1 MSKCFWE
8 RFYSPVYLSLRMETS
23 PGVLEYSVSPALLAL
38 FHQQATQKIQSE
50 GWAKQGRNVDV
61 KIQNFVRCWTT
72 EEAFKQILM
81 QCGIW
86 FRYRGLYF
94 GDAKGAGADFT
105 VRIERKE
112 VTIGLRSVLLDS
124 IQKWNSIPYP
134 DDRFRDEKETIA
146 EYHVLCSEEQGR
158 VIFIGMISKEEL
170 LSALQA
176 SERKYS
182 AKNQEYFRT
191 IPLEQFTLSEL
202 ISLIARM
209 ERV

>member
-1 MSKCFWE
+1 MGTE
-8 RFYSPVYLSLRMETS
+8 RKKEGTVNL
-23 PGVLEYSVSPALLAL
+23 LEFAVTPELITI
-38 FHQQATQKIQSE
+38 FRRQAEQKINSE

-81 QCGIW
+81 QRGIW

-105 VRIERKE
+105 VRINDKE
-112 VTIGLRSVLLDS
+112 VTIGLRSVLKDS
-124 IQKWNSIPYP
+124 LQKWNSVPYP
-134 DDRFRDEKETIA
+134 DDRFREEKETIA
-146 EYHVLCSEEQGR
+146 EYHVLCSEENGR
-158 VIFIGMISKEEL
+158 VTFRGMISKEDL

-182 AKNQEYFRT
+182 LQNQEYFR
-191 IPLEQFTLSEL
+191 IVPL
-202 ISLIARM
+202 
-209 ERV
+209 